1 MYIPL
6 GIFCDRKAVALRVKI
21 NDGSL
26 TKTSIDL
33 QCCVHLLIPSVYLF
47 WFSSKLSCF
56 PAQFHLE
63 DHLLETG
70 LLQFANYM
78 SLLLH

>member
-1 MYIPL
+1 M
-6 GIFCDRKAVALRVKI
+6 ALRVKI

-47 WFSSKLSCF
+47 RFSSKLSCF

-70 LLQFANYM
+70 LLQFANCVIIITLVY
-78 SLLLH
+78 S